1 MADLHKAA
9 RDKAVERLEVGGE
22 ARSMSQPEW
31 LASQYTPDT
40 TAVQHG
46 VRQGVANAM
55 ALPQFVMDLADAP
68 NTFISNVLMGKP
80 RQDYLRRFDAASRAY
95 GRDITGATEYED
107 FARTPGNIA
116 GDLSLQIG
124 TEVMMPLGGGYTAL
138 RSPKKARDLGNGVVD
153 YLDPGFDESR
163 RRFGKNVAVGTAAMA
178 LGIPAAKKAASSVK
192 KAASSVKAT
201 AKPPAGKWDK
211 IIDEIYDAKD
221 PLSRPE
227 RSSFLRGDA
236 DEIARL
242 HRKQRAKTYEESQW
256 DEYVWDNILP
266 SRDKGLGRKDTTMG
280 RWDHEYDVRQA
291 MGPENYDRLKEL
303 SYMPDSG
310 LPRNMKDFDEASRL
324 GRLKGKAIIKADQ
337 RQADLLT
344 PENRE
349 IYRKMNEEA
358 SDLLVRKMMGRSDVY
373 NSHAGLDGIDLFE
386 SFPRDIDK
394 RLRYLD
400 DEITRLLRTDPN
412 VSAYRRQRAK
422 ARAADIGDELY
433 EKERLRLLRRE
444 TDAEYMY
451 NTDTVYDDFYDVDFS
466 RANLD
471 RAKAALERHLEIG
484 KQVGLD

>member
-46 VRQGVANAM
+46 VRQGLANAM

-192 KAASSVKAT
+192 AA

-227 RSSFLRGDA
+227 GSTFLRGDA

-242 HRKQRAKTYEESQW
+242 HRRQRMFEDSQW
-256 DEYVWDNILP
+256 GNIIP
-266 SRDKGLGRKDTTMG
+266 SQHKRVGRRDTVVG

-444 TDAEYMY
+444 VDAEYGY
-451 NTDTVYDDFYDVDFS
+451 NTDTVYDEFYERVRLLRREMDADV
-466 RANLD
+466 
-471 RAKAALERHLEIG
+471 KRHLEIG

>member
-178 LGIPAAKKAASSVK
+178 LGIPAAKSLK
-192 KAASSVKAT
+192 KAASSVKAA

-227 RSSFLRGDA
+227 GSTFLRGDV

-266 SRDKGLGRKDTTMG
+266 SRDKGVGRKDTVVG

-303 SYMPDSG
+303 AYMPDSG

-324 GRLKGKAIIKADQ
+324 GRLKGKAIIKANQ

-358 SDLLVRKMMGRSDVY
+358 SELLVRKMMGRSD
-373 NSHAGLDGIDLFE
+373 DLFE
-386 SFPRDIDK
+386 SFPHDIDK

-400 DEITRLLRTDPN
+400 DEITRILRTDPN

-444 TDAEYMY
+444 VDAEYGY
-451 NTDTVYDDFYDVDFS
+451 NTDTVYDEFYERVRLLRREMDADV
-466 RANLD
+466 
-471 RAKAALERHLEIG
+471 KRHLEIG

>member
-46 VRQGVANAM
+46 VRQGLANAM

-138 RSPKKARDLGNGVVD
+138 RGPKKARDLGNGVVD

-192 KAASSVKAT
+192 AA

-227 RSSFLRGDA
+227 GSTFLRGDV

-242 HRKQRAKTYEESQW
+242 YRRQRMAEEYQ
-256 DEYVWDNILP
+256 WDNIIP
-266 SRDKGLGRKDTTMG
+266 SQHKGEYHVGRRDTVVG

-303 SYMPDSG
+303 AYMPDSG
-310 LPRNMKDFDEASRL
+310 LPRDMKDFRATRLDEVSRL
-324 GRLKGKAIIKADQ
+324 GRLKGKAIIKANQ

-349 IYRKMNEEA
+349 IYRKMSEEA
-358 SDLLVRKMMGRSDVY
+358 SELFVRKMMGRSD
-373 NSHAGLDGIDLFE
+373 DLFE
-386 SFPRDIDK
+386 SFPHDLDK

-451 NTDTVYDDFYDVDFS
+451 NTDTVYDDFYDADFS

-471 RAKAALERHLEIG
+471 KATSALERHLDIG